1 MEYNIFDIV
10 EGNINRALNRNEDIA
25 EKRLEI
31 CYSCPL
37 YSKKL
42 GGKCNNKLWLN
53 PNTGDISIEKKD
65 GYVNGCGC
73 LLKSKVRATNAKCP
87 VNKW

>member
-10 EGNINRALNRNEDIA
+10 EGNINRALNRNEDLA
-25 EKRLEI
+25 EKRLQI

-37 YSKKL
+37 YSTKF

-53 PNTGDISIEKKD
+53 PITGDVNVEQKD
-65 GYVNGCGC
+65 GYVKGCGC
-73 LLKSKVRATNAKCP
+73 IILSKVRATNAHCP
-87 VNKW
+87 ADKW